1 MGTITTGTG
10 LISGIDIEGTVEKL
24 MAIERRPV
32 TLLQNQAKKIAT
44 EKSAFQT
51 LSAQILALKLVVT
64 PFKAGVTFR
73 PNKAESSNENVLT
86 AKASSAAIP
95 GQYSFS
101 VRQTAQTHQMI
112 SQGFGDSD
120 RTAIGA
126 GTIRIGMGPS
136 NLDRDLGL
144 NVLRNGQGIRRG
156 QIRIT
161 DRSGASADIDL
172 SSVTTVSDILKKI
185 NEATGISVKAS
196 VSGDQ
201 FVIQDTSGSTAHN
214 LVVQDINGGYTAADL
229 GLAANVAD
237 TKITG
242 SDVLCLTNTTALS
255 LLNDGNG
262 IRTNGFGDD
271 MQFTLRD
278 GSSFS
283 VDLNTVSMD
292 SSLGILNN
300 GQGVRAGSIKIT
312 NRASVSATIDLS
324 GAKTLNDVATA
335 INGAG
340 LGLQVTLVGG
350 TKLLLT
356 DSSGGT
362 KNLTVEEVNGGS
374 TAADL
379 GLVGSVE
386 ASSISGKE
394 IYRLSTLGDVKR
406 AIEDAAHRASN
417 PDKLSVNISADGT
430 GLMIADTTG
439 GSGNL
444 VISSLLNSKAAE
456 DLGIAGTHS
465 TSALTGKR
473 LVAGL
478 NTVLLRSLNG
488 GSGVAGG
495 IIEIQNRSGTAKQ
508 IDLTSAQT
516 LDEVLNAINNAGIGV
531 EASLNQNRTGI
542 ILKDTTGS
550 TATNLKISDVNSTTA
565 HDLKIAVDAATSQV
579 DTGNNQLQYVSE
591 STLLSKLNGGRGIS
605 AGTFSITD
613 SSGRRTAITL
623 TANDVAQK
631 TVGDLLSTIRTQTGG
646 SVVATINA
654 AGNGILLT
662 DAAGGGSKLTVSNEG
677 TSTTASE
684 LNIAKQADTAGTG
697 TIDGASE
704 YQITVG
710 GSDTLQTLADKIN
723 AMKGPFTATII
734 NDGSGTNSYRLSLT
748 SKYSG
753 KAGKLTFDGGLTSLG
768 MYDLVD
774 PRDAI
779 ISLGGSTGGDSV
791 IASSSTNTFTGLV
804 PGLTLEARGV
814 SSSPVTVTVSQD
826 VAAVTEKITAFVEKY
841 NAIIDT
847 IKEQTKY
854 NSETE
859 EAGPLLGDYNV
870 STIQSQLYGAI
881 TNTVMFSGDVRR
893 LSDLGLTVG
902 SGGQLTFDEAK
913 FQAAYAKNATA
924 VENFF
929 STKDKGFGYVIDKL
943 TDRFTESGT
952 GIITRVTATYDERT
966 ENINDRITFLN
977 DLLEKKQERL
987 YRSFQNMETALAKLQ
1002 TMQTALSSMTIIEP
1016 ITRSGSSS

>member
-1 MGTITTGTG
+1 
-10 LISGIDIEGTVEKL
+10 
-24 MAIERRPV
+24 
-32 TLLQNQAKKIAT
+32 
-44 EKSAFQT
+44 
-51 LSAQILALKLVVT
+51 
-64 PFKAGVTFR
+64 
-73 PNKAESSNENVLT
+73 
-86 AKASSAAIP
+86 
-95 GQYSFS
+95 
-101 VRQTAQTHQMI
+101 
-112 SQGFGDSD
+112 
-120 RTAIGA
+120 
-126 GTIRIGMGPS
+126 
-136 NLDRDLGL
+136 
-144 NVLRNGQGIRRG
+144 
-156 QIRIT
+156 
-161 DRSGASADIDL
+161 
-172 SSVTTVSDILKKI
+172 
-185 NEATGISVKAS
+185 
-196 VSGDQ
+196 
-201 FVIQDTSGSTAHN
+201 
-214 LVVQDINGGYTAADL
+214 
-229 GLAANVAD
+229 
-237 TKITG
+237 
-242 SDVLCLTNTTALS
+242 
-255 LLNDGNG
+255 
-262 IRTNGFGDD
+262 
-271 MQFTLRD
+271 
-278 GSSFS
+278 
-283 VDLNTVSMD
+283 
-292 SSLGILNN
+292 
-300 GQGVRAGSIKIT
+300 
-312 NRASVSATIDLS
+312 
-324 GAKTLNDVATA
+324 
-335 INGAG
+335 
-340 LGLQVTLVGG
+340 
-350 TKLLLT
+350 
-356 DSSGGT
+356 
-362 KNLTVEEVNGGS
+362 
-374 TAADL
+374 
-379 GLVGSVE
+379 
-386 ASSISGKE
+386 
-394 IYRLSTLGDVKR
+394 
-406 AIEDAAHRASN
+406 
-417 PDKLSVNISADGT
+417 
-430 GLMIADTTG
+430 
-439 GSGNL
+439 
-444 VISSLLNSKAAE
+444 
-456 DLGIAGTHS
+456 
-465 TSALTGKR
+465 
-473 LVAGL
+473 
-478 NTVLLRSLNG
+478 
-488 GSGVAGG
+488 VAGG